1 MNTKERILSRSI
13 ILAGLALALT
23 LPSPATAQSA
33 ASAFSEAIDVRV
45 VNVEAVVTDRS
56 GVRVLGLSPDDFRL
70 LVDGEE
76 VPIEFFTEFRGGE
89 ALRDVGASP
98 WEIAPI
104 SDRQASGT
112 SYLVFIDDFFT
123 LGVDRKRVLRSLED
137 QLAFLRQGDRMAIV
151 AWDGDR
157 AQMLTTWT
165 SSSRELKRAL
175 QKASQRPAA
184 GLQRFIERR
193 THLSNPV
200 PVFAPNQVG
209 GRSLTLTERV
219 YAELLIDQ
227 LRDAVAAAAA
237 TLRGFAAPPGRKVML
252 LVTGGWPFSPADFV
266 TGNPITARLDYHF
279 KRGPEI
285 FSPLVETANLLGYT
299 LYPIDTPGLQTSS
312 GISAANLVGSIANSP
327 RSLDFY
333 RETELHYSLRYLA
346 RETGG
351 RALINGQR
359 DEPVSL
365 VASDT
370 LSYYWMGFTPQRT
383 GDGEIRTIRLEMQ
396 SPELKVR
403 SRSGYRDLSI
413 DEEVTMQVESALLFG
428 DPAHSDEL
436 AVTIGDTQ
444 PLKRKRM
451 LVPVRVQLP
460 AAAVALLPTGDNE
473 FVANM
478 QVRIA
483 AIDERG
489 ARSGVTTLPWLVTR
503 DRLPK
508 SGESIEY
515 TTNLEMRR
523 APHDLVVAVYDTQSG
538 ALFSSTAQVEPIF

>member
-1 MNTKERILSRSI
+1 MNTKEQILSRSI

-200 PVFAPNQVG
+200 PVFAPSQVG
-209 GRSLTLTERV
+209 GRTLTLTERV

-266 TGNPITARLDYHF
+266 TGNPITAQLDYHF

-333 RETELHYSLRYLA
+333 REAELHYSLRYLA

-436 AVTIGDTQ
+436 TVSIGDPR
-444 PLKRKRM
+444 PLTRKWM
-451 LVPVRVQLP
+451 LVPVTVQLP

-489 ARSGVTTLPWLVTR
+489 NRSGVTTLPWRVTR

-515 TTNLEMRR
+515 TTELEMRR

-538 ALFSSTAQVEPIF
+538 ALFSSTAQIEPIF